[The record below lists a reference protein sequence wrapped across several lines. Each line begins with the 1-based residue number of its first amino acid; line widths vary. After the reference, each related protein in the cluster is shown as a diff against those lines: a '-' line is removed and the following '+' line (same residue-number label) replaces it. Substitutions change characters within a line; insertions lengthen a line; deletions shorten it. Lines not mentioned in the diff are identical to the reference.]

1 MKKSLFLFAVL
12 LGLLPLQ
19 AQIDRSQQP
28 APGPAPEIQLDE
40 PQEFVLKNG
49 LRVLV
54 VENHKLPR
62 ASANLNIDLPP
73 VFEGELA
80 GVNALLS
87 SMLGKGSKAI
97 TKDDFDEEVD
107 YLGARVNIGASSAFA
122 SSLSRSFPRVLELM
136 ADAALNPNFL
146 QEEFDKE
153 KEKLIEG
160 IKSDENSVP
169 AAARRVES
177 LITYGKN
184 HPSGE
189 FIREET
195 VNNVQLED
203 VKRFYT
209 KNFTPQDAY
218 LVIIGDVEFKTVK
231 KQVTKFFKSWKGNAV
246 KGESF
251 PVAQNASSL
260 EINFVDMPNAVQ
272 SEVSV
277 DFTTEIKKT
286 DADYFPVILANNI
299 LGGGG
304 QARLFLNLRE
314 DKGYT
319 YGSYSSI
326 STNKYRRSRMRAF
339 ASVRNAVT
347 DSSVVELVKEI
358 EKIRTIPVSQE
369 ELDQAKAKY
378 VGDFV
383 LALERPSTIAQY
395 ALSILTEG
403 LPSDFYTAYLQKIKA
418 VSVEDIQRVTQ
429 KYFYLNNARIFVTGK
444 GNEVLEN
451 LEKVTPLGKTL
462 PIKFYDKYGVEMD
475 RPNYD
480 SVVPEGV
487 DATSIINAYFDA
499 IGGKDKVEAI
509 QSKKEIASASMQGMT
524 LEIES
529 KKTNAQQSFLT
540 VKMMGNIMQKQVI
553 NKTEGY
559 MEAQGQRMPMDAD
572 ALAKALPDTAV
583 FAELVLDAAQLSLA
597 GIVDVNGTKAYELK
611 VSDSKSYF
619 YSVESGLKIKISE
632 IQEMQGNTITQ
643 ETMIGDYRAVDGI
656 LFPHTVTQSFGPQK
670 IDFITSSI
678 ELNVSFS
685 DKDFQ

>member
-12 LGLLPLQ
+12 LSLLPLQ

-28 APGPAPEIQLDE
+28 EPGPAPKIQLDE

-97 TKDDFDEEVD
+97 AKDDFDEEVD

-122 SSLSRSFPRVLELM
+122 SSLSRYFPRVLELM

-146 QEEFDKE
+146 QEEFEKE

-160 IKSDENSVP
+160 IKSDENSVS

-195 VNNVQLED
+195 VNNVQLSD
-203 VKRFYT
+203 VERFYT
-209 KNFTPQDAY
+209 KNFTPKNAY
-218 LVIIGDVEFKTVK
+218 LIIIGDVDFKTVK
-231 KQVTKFFKSWKGNAV
+231 KQVTGLFKGWKGKAV
-246 KGESF
+246 LGESF
-251 PVAQNASSL
+251 PAAQNASGL
-260 EINFVDMPNAVQ
+260 EINFIDMPNAVQ

-319 YGSYSSI
+319 YGSYSSV
-326 STNKYRRSRMRAF
+326 STNKYRRSRMRAY

-358 EKIRTIPVSQE
+358 EKIRELPVSQE

-378 VGDFV
+378 VGNFV
-383 LALERPSTIAQY
+383 LALEQPSTIAQY

-403 LPSDFYTAYLQKIKA
+403 LPSDFYTTYLQKINA
-418 VSVEDIQRVTQ
+418 VSIEDIQRVTQ
-429 KYFYLNNARIFVTGK
+429 KYFHLNNARIFVTGK
-444 GNEVLEN
+444 GSEVLEN
-451 LEKVTPLGKTL
+451 LEKVAPLGATL
-462 PIKFYDKYGVEMD
+462 PIKFYDKYGEEME
-475 RPNYD
+475 RPDYD
-480 SVVPEGV
+480 SALPEGV
-487 DATSIINAYFDA
+487 NTTSVINAYFDA
-499 IGGKDKVEAI
+499 IGGKDKAEAV

-529 KKTNAQQSFLT
+529 KKTNAQQSFLA
-540 VKMMGNIMQKQVI
+540 VKMMGNVMQKQVV

-559 MEAQGQRMPMDAD
+559 NEAQGQRMPMDAA

-583 FAELVLDAAQLSLA
+583 FTELVLDPTQISLA
-597 GIVDVNGTKAYELK
+597 GIVDINGTKAYELK
-611 VSDSKSYF
+611 VSESKSYF
-619 YSVESGLKIKISE
+619 YSVDSGLKIKISE
-632 IQEMQGNTITQ
+632 TQEMGGNTITQ
-643 ETMIGDYRAVDGI
+643 ETVIGDYKAVDGI

-670 IDFITSSI
+670 IDFVTSTI
-678 ELNVSFS
+678 ELNISFT
-685 DKDFQ
+685 DEDFQ

>member
-28 APGPAPEIQLDE
+28 EPGPAPKIQLDE

-87 SMLGKGSKAI
+87 SMLGKGSKSIA
-97 TKDDFDEEVD
+97 KDDFDEEVD

-122 SSLSRSFPRVLELM
+122 SSLSRYFPRVLELM

-146 QEEFDKE
+146 QEEFEKE

-169 AAARRVES
+169 AAARRVEN

-209 KNFTPQDAY
+209 KNFTPQNAY
-218 LVIIGDVEFKTVK
+218 LVIIGDVDFKTVK
-231 KQVTKFFKSWKGNAV
+231 KQVTKLFKSWKGNLV

-251 PVAQNASSL
+251 PTAKNASSL
-260 EINFVDMPNAVQ
+260 EINFVEMPNAVQ

-319 YGSYSSI
+319 YGAYSSI

-358 EKIRTIPVSQE
+358 EKIRTVPVSQA

-403 LPSDFYTAYLQKIKA
+403 LPSDFYTTYLQKINA
-418 VSVEDIQRVTQ
+418 VSIEDIQRVTQ
-429 KYFYLNNARIFVTGK
+429 KYFHLNNARIFVTGK
-444 GNEVLEN
+444 GSEVLEN
-451 LEKVTPLGKTL
+451 LEKAKPLGTTL
-462 PIKFYDKYGVEMD
+462 PIKFYDKYGEEIE
-475 RPNYD
+475 RPDYD
-480 SVVPEGV
+480 SALPEGV
-487 DATSIINAYFDA
+487 NVTSVINAYFDA
-499 IGGKDKVEAI
+499 IGGKDKAEAI

-529 KKTNAQQSFLT
+529 KKTNTQQSFLA
-540 VKMMGNIMQKQVI
+540 VKMMGNVMQKQVI

-583 FAELVLDAAQLSLA
+583 FAELILDHAQLSLA

-632 IQEMQGNTITQ
+632 TQEMQGNTITQ
-643 ETMIGDYRAVDGI
+643 ETMIGDYKAVDGI

-685 DKDFQ
+685 DEDFQ

>member
-1 MKKSLFLFAVL
+1 MKKALYLVL
-12 LGLLPLQ
+12 LLLVVAPIQ

-28 APGPAPEIQLDE
+28 KPGPAPKIQLDK

-62 ASANLNIDLPP
+62 ASANLNIDVAPI
-73 VFEGELA
+73 FEGELA
-80 GVNALLS
+80 GVNTLLS
-87 SMLGKGSKAI
+87 SMLGKGSQSI
-97 TKDDFDEEVD
+97 EKDGFEEEVD
-107 YLGARVNIGASSAFA
+107 FLGARLSFGSSTAFA
-122 SSLSRSFPRVLELM
+122 SSLSRYFPRVLELM

-153 KEKLIEG
+153 KEKLMEG
-160 IKSDENSVP
+160 IKSNENSVSTV
-169 AAARRVES
+169 ARRVES

-184 HPSGE
+184 HPYGE
-189 FIREET
+189 YISEAS
-195 VNNVQLED
+195 VSNIQLTD
-203 VKRFYT
+203 VKNYYS
-209 KNFTPQDAY
+209 KNFNPENAY
-218 LVIIGDVEFKTVK
+218 LVIIGDVDFATVK
-231 KQVTKFFKSWKGNAV
+231 KQVTKLFKGWKGKAAEAVPFPAAKNAE
-246 KGESF
+246 K
-251 PVAQNASSL
+251 L

-272 SEVSV
+272 SKISV
-277 DFTTEIKKT
+277 DLTTKVKKT
-286 DADYFPVILANNI
+286 DADYFPMLVANRI

-319 YGSYSSI
+319 YGSYSSFR
-326 STNKYRRSRMRAF
+326 TDKYSRSRFRAY

-358 EKIRTIPVSQE
+358 NKIKELPVSQE

-403 LPSDFYTAYLQKIKA
+403 LPNNFYITYLQKINA
-418 VSVEDIQRVTQ
+418 VSIEDIQRVTQ
-429 KYFYLNNARIFVTGK
+429 KYFRLNNARIFVTGK
-444 GNEVLEN
+444 GSEVLEN
-451 LEKVTPLGKTL
+451 LEKVAPLGKAL

-475 RPNYD
+475 RPDYD
-480 SVVPEGV
+480 SVLPDGV
-487 DATSIINAYFDA
+487 EATSIINAYFDA
-499 IGGKDKVEAI
+499 IGGKDKAEAI

-529 KKTNAQQSFLT
+529 KKTNAQQSFLA
-540 VKMMGNIMQKQVI
+540 VKMMGNVMQKQVI

-583 FAELVLDAAQLSLA
+583 FAELILDPSQISIA

-632 IQEMQGNTITQ
+632 TQEMQGNTITQ
-643 ETMIGDYRAVDGI
+643 ETMIGDYKAVDGI

>member
-122 SSLSRSFPRVLELM
+122 SSLSRYFPRVLELM

-209 KNFTPQDAY
+209 KNFTPQNAY
-218 LVIIGDVEFKTVK
+218 LVIIGDVDFKTVK
-231 KQVTKFFKSWKGNAV
+231 KQVTKFFKSWKGKAV

-403 LPSDFYTAYLQKIKA
+403 LPSDFYTAYLQKINA

-444 GNEVLEN
+444 GIEVLEN
-451 LEKVTPLGKTL
+451 LEKITPLGKTL

-632 IQEMQGNTITQ
+632 TQEMQGNTITQ

-685 DKDFQ
+685 DEDFQ

>member
-28 APGPAPEIQLDE
+28 APGPAPKIQLDE

-87 SMLGKGSKAI
+87 SMLGKGSKSIA
-97 TKDDFDEEVD
+97 KDDFDEEVD

-122 SSLSRSFPRVLELM
+122 SSLSRYFPRVLELM

-146 QEEFDKE
+146 QEEFEKE

-169 AAARRVES
+169 AAARRVEN

-209 KNFTPQDAY
+209 KNFTPQNAY
-218 LVIIGDVEFKTVK
+218 LVIIGDVDFKTVK
-231 KQVTKFFKSWKGNAV
+231 KQVTKLFKSWKGNIV

-251 PVAQNASSL
+251 PTAKNASSL
-260 EINFVDMPNAVQ
+260 EINFIEMPNAVQ

-319 YGSYSSI
+319 YGAYSSI

-358 EKIRTIPVSQE
+358 EKIRTVPVSQA

-403 LPSDFYTAYLQKIKA
+403 LPSDFYTTYLQKINA
-418 VSVEDIQRVTQ
+418 VSIEDIQRVTQ
-429 KYFYLNNARIFVTGK
+429 KYFHLNNARIFVTGK
-444 GNEVLEN
+444 GSEVLEN
-451 LEKVTPLGKTL
+451 LEKAAPLGTTL
-462 PIKFYDKYGVEMD
+462 PIKFYDKYGEEIE
-475 RPNYD
+475 RPDYD
-480 SVVPEGV
+480 SELPEGV
-487 DATSIINAYFDA
+487 NVTSVINAYFDA
-499 IGGKDKVEAI
+499 IGGKDKAEAI

-529 KKTNAQQSFLT
+529 KKTNTQQSFLA
-540 VKMMGNIMQKQVI
+540 VKMMGNVMQKQVI

-583 FAELVLDAAQLSLA
+583 FAELIIDPAQLSLA

-632 IQEMQGNTITQ
+632 TQEMQGNTITQ
-643 ETMIGDYRAVDGI
+643 ETMIGDYKAVDGI

-685 DKDFQ
+685 DEDFQ

>member
-28 APGPAPEIQLDE
+28 QPGPAPKIQLDE

-87 SMLGKGSKAI
+87 SMLGKGSKTIA
-97 TKDDFDEEVD
+97 KDDFDEEVD

-122 SSLSRSFPRVLELM
+122 SSLSRYFPRVLELM

-146 QEEFDKE
+146 QEEFEKE
-153 KEKLIEG
+153 KDKLIEG

-203 VKRFYT
+203 VKRFYA
-209 KNFTPQDAY
+209 KNFTPKNAY
-218 LVIIGDVEFKTVK
+218 LVIIGDVDFKTVK
-231 KQVTKFFKSWKGNAV
+231 KQVNRLFKGWKGNLV

-251 PVAQNASSL
+251 PAAQNASSL
-260 EINFVDMPNAVQ
+260 EINFIDMPNAVQ

-286 DADYFPVILANNI
+286 DPDYFPVILANNI

-319 YGSYSSI
+319 YGSYSSV

-358 EKIRTIPVSQE
+358 EKIRDLPVSQE
-369 ELDQAKAKY
+369 ELDHGH
-378 VGDFV
+378 VHG
-383 LALERPSTIAQY
+383 
-395 ALSILTEG
+395 EG
-403 LPSDFYTAYLQKIKA
+403 
-418 VSVEDIQRVTQ
+418 
-429 KYFYLNNARIFVTGK
+429 
-444 GNEVLEN
+444 
-451 LEKVTPLGKTL
+451 
-462 PIKFYDKYGVEMD
+462 GVE
-475 RPNYD
+475 
-480 SVVPEGV
+480 
-487 DATSIINAYFDA
+487 
-499 IGGKDKVEAI
+499 
-509 QSKKEIASASMQGMT
+509 
-524 LEIES
+524 
-529 KKTNAQQSFLT
+529 
-540 VKMMGNIMQKQVI
+540 
-553 NKTEGY
+553 
-559 MEAQGQRMPMDAD
+559 
-572 ALAKALPDTAV
+572 
-583 FAELVLDAAQLSLA
+583 
-597 GIVDVNGTKAYELK
+597 
-611 VSDSKSYF
+611 
-619 YSVESGLKIKISE
+619 
-632 IQEMQGNTITQ
+632 
-643 ETMIGDYRAVDGI
+643 
-656 LFPHTVTQSFGPQK
+656 H
-670 IDFITSSI
+670 
-678 ELNVSFS
+678 
-685 DKDFQ
+685 

>member
-28 APGPAPEIQLDE
+28 APGPAPKIQLDE

-87 SMLGKGSKAI
+87 SMLGKGSKSIA
-97 TKDDFDEEVD
+97 KDDFDEEVD

-122 SSLSRSFPRVLELM
+122 SSLSRYFPRVLELM

-146 QEEFDKE
+146 QEEFEKE

-169 AAARRVES
+169 AAARRVEN

-209 KNFTPQDAY
+209 KNFTPQNAY
-218 LVIIGDVEFKTVK
+218 LVIIGDVDFKTVK
-231 KQVTKFFKSWKGNAV
+231 KQVTKLFKSWKGNLV

-251 PVAQNASSL
+251 PTAKNASSL
-260 EINFVDMPNAVQ
+260 EINFIEMPNAVQ

-286 DADYFPVILANNI
+286 DADYFPLILANNI

-319 YGSYSSI
+319 YGAYSSI

-358 EKIRTIPVSQE
+358 EKIRTVPVSQA

-403 LPSDFYTAYLQKIKA
+403 LPSDFYTTYLQKINA
-418 VSVEDIQRVTQ
+418 VSIEDIQRVTQ
-429 KYFYLNNARIFVTGK
+429 KYFHLNNARIFVTGK
-444 GNEVLEN
+444 GSEVLEN
-451 LEKVTPLGKTL
+451 LEKAAPLGTTL
-462 PIKFYDKYGVEMD
+462 PIKFYDKYGEEIE
-475 RPNYD
+475 RPDYD
-480 SVVPEGV
+480 SALPEGV
-487 DATSIINAYFDA
+487 NVTSVINAYFDA
-499 IGGKDKVEAI
+499 IGGKDKAEAI

-529 KKTNAQQSFLT
+529 KKTNAQQSFLA
-540 VKMMGNIMQKQVI
+540 VKMMGNVMQKQVI

-583 FAELVLDAAQLSLA
+583 FAELILDPAQLSLA

-619 YSVESGLKIKISE
+619 YSVKSGLKIKISE
-632 IQEMQGNTITQ
+632 TQEMQGNTITQ
-643 ETMIGDYRAVDGI
+643 ETMIGDYKAVDGI

-685 DKDFQ
+685 DEDFQ

>member
-12 LGLLPLQ
+12 LGLLSLQ

-28 APGPAPEIQLDE
+28 APGPAPKIQLDE

-49 LRVLV
+49 LHVLV

-97 TKDDFDEEVD
+97 GKDDFDEEVD
-107 YLGARVNIGASSAFA
+107 FLGARINIGASSAFA
-122 SSLSRSFPRVLELM
+122 FSLSRYFPRALELM

-146 QEEFDKE
+146 QDEFEKE

-160 IKSDENSVP
+160 IKSNENSVP
-169 AAARRVES
+169 AAARRVEN

-184 HPSGE
+184 HPYGE
-189 FIREET
+189 FIRKET
-195 VNNVQLED
+195 VINVQLED

-209 KNFTPQDAY
+209 KNFTPQNAY
-218 LVIIGDVEFKTVK
+218 LVIIGDVDFKTVK
-231 KQVTKFFKSWKGNAV
+231 KQVTKLFKSWKGNLV

-251 PVAQNASSL
+251 PTAKNASGL
-260 EINFVDMPNAVQ
+260 EINFIEMPNAVQ

-319 YGSYSSI
+319 YGAYSSI

-347 DSSVVELVKEI
+347 DSTVVELVKEI
-358 EKIRTIPVSQE
+358 EKIRTVPVSQE

-403 LPSDFYTAYLQKIKA
+403 LPSDFYTTYLQKINA
-418 VSVEDIQRVTQ
+418 VSIEDIQRVTQ
-429 KYFYLNNARIFVTGK
+429 KYFHLNNARIFVTGK
-444 GNEVLEN
+444 GSEVLEN
-451 LEKVTPLGKTL
+451 LEKAAPLGTTL
-462 PIKFYDKYGVEMD
+462 PIKFYDKYGEEIK
-475 RPNYD
+475 RPDYD
-480 SVVPEGV
+480 SALPEGV
-487 DATSIINAYFDA
+487 NVTSVINAYFDA
-499 IGGKDKVEAI
+499 IGGKDKAEAI

-529 KKTNAQQSFLT
+529 KKTNAQQSFLA
-540 VKMMGNIMQKQVI
+540 VKMMGNVMQKQVI

-583 FAELVLDAAQLSLA
+583 FAELILDPAQLSLA

-632 IQEMQGNTITQ
+632 TQEMQGNTITQ
-643 ETMIGDYRAVDGI
+643 ETMVGDYKAVDGI

-685 DKDFQ
+685 DEDFQ

>member
-28 APGPAPEIQLDE
+28 APGPAPKIQLDE

-97 TKDDFDEEVD
+97 AKDDFDEEVD

-122 SSLSRSFPRVLELM
+122 SSLSRYFPRVLELM

-146 QEEFDKE
+146 QEEFEKE

-209 KNFTPQDAY
+209 KNFTPQSAY
-218 LVIIGDVEFKTVK
+218 LVIIGDVDFKTVK
-231 KQVTKFFKSWKGNAV
+231 KQVTKLFKSWEGDLV

-260 EINFVDMPNAVQ
+260 EINFVEMPNAVQ

-286 DADYFPVILANNI
+286 DDDYFPVILANNI

-403 LPSDFYTAYLQKIKA
+403 LPSDFYTTYLQKINA
-418 VSVEDIQRVTQ
+418 VSIEDIQRVTQ
-429 KYFYLNNARIFVTGK
+429 KYFHLNNARIFVTGK
-444 GNEVLEN
+444 GSEVLEN
-451 LEKVTPLGKTL
+451 LEKVAPLGATL
-462 PIKFYDKYGVEMD
+462 PIKFYDKYGEEME

-480 SVVPEGV
+480 SALPEGV
-487 DATSIINAYFDA
+487 DVTSVINAYFDA
-499 IGGKDKVEAI
+499 IGGKDKAEAI

-529 KKTNAQQSFLT
+529 KKTNAQQSFLA
-540 VKMMGNIMQKQVI
+540 VKMMGNVMQKQVI

-583 FAELVLDAAQLSLA
+583 FAELILDPTQISLA

-632 IQEMQGNTITQ
+632 TQEMQGNTITQ
-643 ETMIGDYRAVDGI
+643 ETMIGDYKAVDGI
-656 LFPHTVTQSFGPQK
+656 LFPHTITQSFGPQK

-685 DKDFQ
+685 DEDFQ

>member
-1 MKKSLFLFAVL
+1 MKKSLFLFATL
-12 LGLLPLQ
+12 LGLFPLQ

-28 APGPAPEIQLDE
+28 EPGPAPKIQLDE
-40 PQEFVLKNG
+40 PQEFILKNG
-49 LRVLV
+49 LKVLV

-87 SMLGKGSKAI
+87 SMLGKGSKTIA
-97 TKDDFDEEVD
+97 KVDFDEEVD
-107 YLGARVNIGASSAFA
+107 YLGARLNIGASSAFA
-122 SSLSRSFPRVLELM
+122 SSLSRYFPRVLELM
-136 ADAALNPNFL
+136 ADAVLNPNFL

-153 KEKLIEG
+153 KEKLLEG
-160 IKSDENSVP
+160 IKSDENSVS
-169 AAARRVES
+169 AAARRVEN

-189 FIREET
+189 FIREKT
-195 VNNVQLED
+195 VNNVQLAD
-203 VKRFYT
+203 VERFYT
-209 KNFTPQDAY
+209 KNFTPQGAY
-218 LVIIGDVEFKTVK
+218 LIIIGDVDFKTVK
-231 KQVTKFFKSWKGNAV
+231 KQVTQLFKSWEGNQV
-246 KGESF
+246 KGEGF
-251 PVAQNASSL
+251 PSAQNASIL

-286 DADYFPVILANNI
+286 DADYFPIILANNI

-326 STNKYRRSRMRAF
+326 STNKYRRSRMRAY

-358 EKIRTIPVSQE
+358 EKIRTVPVSKE

-403 LPSDFYTAYLQKIKA
+403 LPSDFYTTYLEKINA
-418 VSVEDIQRVTQ
+418 VQIEDIQRVTQ
-429 KYFYLNNARIFVTGK
+429 KYFHLNHARIFVTGK
-444 GNEVLEN
+444 GSEVLEN
-451 LEKVTPLGKTL
+451 LEKVNLLGNTL
-462 PIKFYDKYGVEMD
+462 PIKFYDKYGQEGE

-480 SVVPEGV
+480 SVLPEGV
-487 DATSIINAYFDA
+487 NASSVINAYFEA
-499 IGGKDKVEAI
+499 IGGKDKVI
-509 QSKKEIASASMQGMT
+509 SVKSKKEIATASMQGMT

-529 KKTNAQQSFLT
+529 KKTNTQQSFLA
-540 VKMMGNIMQKQVI
+540 VKMMGNVMQKQVV

-559 MEAQGQRMPMDAD
+559 NEAQGQRMPMDAT

-583 FAELVLDAAQLSLA
+583 FAELVLDPAQVSLA
-597 GIVDVNGTKAYELK
+597 GIVDVDGTKAYEIK
-611 VSDSKSYF
+611 VNDSKSFF
-619 YSVESGLKIKISE
+619 YSVESGLKIKVSE
-632 IQEMQGNTITQ
+632 TQEMQGNTITQ
-643 ETMIGDYRAVDGI
+643 ETMIGNYKTVDGI

-670 IDFITSSI
+670 IDFNTSSI
-678 ELNVSFS
+678 ELNISFT
-685 DKDFQ
+685 DEDFQ

>member
-28 APGPAPEIQLDE
+28 QPGPAPKIQLDE

-87 SMLGKGSKAI
+87 SMLGKGSKTIA
-97 TKDDFDEEVD
+97 KDDFDEEVD

-122 SSLSRSFPRVLELM
+122 SSLSRYFPRVLELM

-146 QEEFDKE
+146 QEEFEKE
-153 KEKLIEG
+153 KDKLIEG

-203 VKRFYT
+203 VKRFYA
-209 KNFTPQDAY
+209 KNFTPKNAY
-218 LVIIGDVEFKTVK
+218 LVIIGDVDFKTVK
-231 KQVTKFFKSWKGNAV
+231 KQVNRLFKGWKGNLV

-251 PVAQNASSL
+251 PAAQNASSL
-260 EINFVDMPNAVQ
+260 EINFIDMPNAVQ

-286 DADYFPVILANNI
+286 DPDYFPVILANNI

-319 YGSYSSI
+319 YGSYSSV

-358 EKIRTIPVSQE
+358 EKIRDLPVSQE

-403 LPSDFYTAYLQKIKA
+403 LPSDFYTTYLEKINA

-429 KYFYLNNARIFVTGK
+429 KYFHLNNARIFVTGK
-444 GNEVLEN
+444 GSEVLEN
-451 LEKVTPLGKTL
+451 LEKAAPLGTTL
-462 PIKFYDKYGVEMD
+462 PIKFYDKYGEDMD
-475 RPNYD
+475 RPDYD
-480 SVVPEGV
+480 SELPEGV
-487 DATSIINAYFDA
+487 NVTSVINAYFDA
-499 IGGKDKVEAI
+499 IGGKDKAEAV
-509 QSKKEIASASMQGMT
+509 QSKKEIATASMQGMT

-529 KKTNAQQSFLT
+529 KRTNSQQSFLA
-540 VKMMGNIMQKQVI
+540 VKMMGNVMQKQVI

-559 MEAQGQRMPMDAD
+559 NEAQGQRMPMDAD
-572 ALAKALPDTAV
+572 ALVKALPDTAV
-583 FAELVLDAAQLSLA
+583 FVELALDPDQISLA
-597 GIVDVNGTKAYELK
+597 GIVDVNGTKAYEVN
-611 VSDSKSYF
+611 VSENKSYF
-619 YSVESGLKIKISE
+619 YSIESGLKIKVSE
-632 IQEMQGNTITQ
+632 TQEMQGNTITQ
-643 ETMIGDYRAVDGI
+643 ETMISDYKAIDGI
-656 LFPHTVTQSFGPQK
+656 LFPHTITQSFGPQK

-685 DKDFQ
+685 DEDFK

>member
-28 APGPAPEIQLDE
+28 APGPAPKIQLDE

-97 TKDDFDEEVD
+97 AKDDFDEEVD

-122 SSLSRSFPRVLELM
+122 SSLSRYFPRVLELM

-146 QEEFDKE
+146 QEEFEKE

-209 KNFTPQDAY
+209 KNFTPQSAY
-218 LVIIGDVEFKTVK
+218 LVIIGDVDFKTVK
-231 KQVTKFFKSWKGNAV
+231 KQVTKLFKSWEGDLV

-260 EINFVDMPNAVQ
+260 EINFVEMPNAVQ

-286 DADYFPVILANNI
+286 DDDYFPVILANNI

-403 LPSDFYTAYLQKIKA
+403 LPSDFYTTYLQKINA
-418 VSVEDIQRVTQ
+418 VSIEDIQRVTQ
-429 KYFYLNNARIFVTGK
+429 KYFHLNNARIFVTGK
-444 GNEVLEN
+444 GSEVLEN
-451 LEKVTPLGKTL
+451 LEKVAPLGATL
-462 PIKFYDKYGVEMD
+462 PIKFYDKYGEEME

-480 SVVPEGV
+480 SALPEGV
-487 DATSIINAYFDA
+487 DVTSVINAYFDA
-499 IGGKDKVEAI
+499 IGGKDKAEAI

-529 KKTNAQQSFLT
+529 KKTNAQQSFLA
-540 VKMMGNIMQKQVI
+540 VKMMGNVMQKQVI

-583 FAELVLDAAQLSLA
+583 FAELILDPTQISLA
-597 GIVDVNGTKAYELK
+597 GIVDVNGIKAYELK

-632 IQEMQGNTITQ
+632 TQEMQGNTITQ
-643 ETMIGDYRAVDGI
+643 ETMIGDYKAVDGI
-656 LFPHTVTQSFGPQK
+656 LFPHTITQSFGPQK

-685 DKDFQ
+685 DEDFQ

>member
-28 APGPAPEIQLDE
+28 APGPAPKIQLDE

-87 SMLGKGSKAI
+87 SMLGKGSKSIA
-97 TKDDFDEEVD
+97 KDDFDEEVD

-122 SSLSRSFPRVLELM
+122 SSLSRYFPRVLELM

-146 QEEFDKE
+146 QEEFEKE

-169 AAARRVES
+169 AAARRVEN

-195 VNNVQLED
+195 VKNVQLED

-209 KNFTPQDAY
+209 KNFTPQNAY
-218 LVIIGDVEFKTVK
+218 LVIIGDVDFKTVK
-231 KQVTKFFKSWKGNAV
+231 KQVTKLFKSWKGNLV

-251 PVAQNASSL
+251 PTAKNASSL
-260 EINFVDMPNAVQ
+260 EINFIEMPNAVQ

-319 YGSYSSI
+319 YGAYSSI

-358 EKIRTIPVSQE
+358 EKIRTVPVSQA

-403 LPSDFYTAYLQKIKA
+403 LPSDFYTTYLQKINA
-418 VSVEDIQRVTQ
+418 VSIEDIQRVTQ
-429 KYFYLNNARIFVTGK
+429 KYFHLNNARIFVTGK
-444 GNEVLEN
+444 GSEVLEN
-451 LEKVTPLGKTL
+451 LEKAAPLGTTL
-462 PIKFYDKYGVEMD
+462 PIKFYDKYGEEIE
-475 RPNYD
+475 RPDYD
-480 SVVPEGV
+480 SALPEGV
-487 DATSIINAYFDA
+487 NVTSVINAYFDA
-499 IGGKDKVEAI
+499 IGGKDKAEAI

-529 KKTNAQQSFLT
+529 KKTNAQQSFLA
-540 VKMMGNIMQKQVI
+540 VKMMGNVMQKQVI

-583 FAELVLDAAQLSLA
+583 FAELILDPAQLSLA

-632 IQEMQGNTITQ
+632 TQEMQGNTVTQ
-643 ETMIGDYRAVDGI
+643 ETMIGDYKAVDGI

-685 DKDFQ
+685 DEDFQ

>member
-1 MKKSLFLFAVL
+1 MKKSLFLFATL
-12 LGLLPLQ
+12 LGLFPLQ

-28 APGPAPEIQLDE
+28 EPGPAPKIQLDE
-40 PQEFVLKNG
+40 PQEFILKNG
-49 LRVLV
+49 LKVLV

-87 SMLGKGSKAI
+87 SMLGKGSKTIA
-97 TKDDFDEEVD
+97 KVDFDEEVD
-107 YLGARVNIGASSAFA
+107 YLGARLNIGASSAFA
-122 SSLSRSFPRVLELM
+122 SSLSRYFPRVLELM
-136 ADAALNPNFL
+136 ADAVLNPNFL

-153 KEKLIEG
+153 KEKLLEG
-160 IKSDENSVP
+160 IKSDENSVS
-169 AAARRVES
+169 AAARRVEN

-189 FIREET
+189 FIREKT
-195 VNNVQLED
+195 VNNVQLAD
-203 VKRFYT
+203 VERFYT
-209 KNFTPQDAY
+209 KNFTPQGAY
-218 LVIIGDVEFKTVK
+218 LIIIGDVDFKTVK
-231 KQVTKFFKSWKGNAV
+231 KQVTQLFKSWEGNQV
-246 KGESF
+246 KGEGF
-251 PVAQNASSL
+251 PSAQNASIL

-286 DADYFPVILANNI
+286 DADYFPIILANNI

-326 STNKYRRSRMRAF
+326 STNKYRRSRMRAY

-358 EKIRTIPVSQE
+358 EKIRTVPVSKE

-403 LPSDFYTAYLQKIKA
+403 LPSDFYTTYLEKINA
-418 VSVEDIQRVTQ
+418 VQIEDIQRVTQ
-429 KYFYLNNARIFVTGK
+429 KYFHLNHARIFVTGK
-444 GNEVLEN
+444 GSEVLEN
-451 LEKVTPLGKTL
+451 LEKVNLLGNTL
-462 PIKFYDKYGVEMD
+462 PIKFYDKYGQEGE

-480 SVVPEGV
+480 SVLPEGV
-487 DATSIINAYFDA
+487 NASSVINAYFEA
-499 IGGKDKVEAI
+499 IGGKDKVI
-509 QSKKEIASASMQGMT
+509 SVKSKKEIATASMQGMT

-529 KKTNAQQSFLT
+529 KKTNTQQSFLA
-540 VKMMGNIMQKQVI
+540 VKMMGNVMQKQVV

-559 MEAQGQRMPMDAD
+559 NEAQGQRMPMDAT

-583 FAELVLDAAQLSLA
+583 FAELVLDPAQVSLT
-597 GIVDVNGTKAYELK
+597 GIVDVDGTKAYEIK
-611 VSDSKSYF
+611 INDSKSFF
-619 YSVESGLKIKISE
+619 YSVESGLKIKVSE
-632 IQEMQGNTITQ
+632 TQEMQGNTITQ
-643 ETMIGDYRAVDGI
+643 ETMIGNYKTVDGI

-670 IDFITSSI
+670 IDFNTSSI
-678 ELNVSFS
+678 ELNISFT
-685 DKDFQ
+685 DEDFQ

>member
-122 SSLSRSFPRVLELM
+122 SSLSRYFPRVLELM

-209 KNFTPQDAY
+209 KNFTPQNAY
-218 LVIIGDVEFKTVK
+218 LVIIGDVDFKTVK
-231 KQVTKFFKSWKGNAV
+231 KQVTKFFKSWKGKAV

-403 LPSDFYTAYLQKIKA
+403 LPSDFYTAYLQKINA
-418 VSVEDIQRVTQ
+418 VSVDDIQRVTQ

-444 GNEVLEN
+444 GIEVLEN
-451 LEKVTPLGKTL
+451 LEKITPLGKTL

-632 IQEMQGNTITQ
+632 TQEMQGNTITQ

-678 ELNVSFS
+678 ELNVTFS
-685 DKDFQ
+685 DEDFQ

>member
-122 SSLSRSFPRVLELM
+122 SSLSRYFPRVLELM

-203 VKRFYT
+203 VKLFYT
-209 KNFTPQDAY
+209 KNFTPQNAY
-218 LVIIGDVEFKTVK
+218 LVIIGDVDFKTVK
-231 KQVTKFFKSWKGNAV
+231 KQVTKFFKSWKGKAV

-403 LPSDFYTAYLQKIKA
+403 LPSDFYTAYLQKINA
-418 VSVEDIQRVTQ
+418 VSVDDIQRVTQ

-444 GNEVLEN
+444 GIEVLEN
-451 LEKVTPLGKTL
+451 LEKITPLGKTL
-462 PIKFYDKYGVEMD
+462 PVKFYDKYGVEMD

-632 IQEMQGNTITQ
+632 TQEMQGNTITQ

-685 DKDFQ
+685 DEDFQ

>member
-1 MKKSLFLFAVL
+1 
-12 LGLLPLQ
+12 
-19 AQIDRSQQP
+19 
-28 APGPAPEIQLDE
+28 
-40 PQEFVLKNG
+40 
-49 LRVLV
+49 
-54 VENHKLPR
+54 
-62 ASANLNIDLPP
+62 
-73 VFEGELA
+73 
-80 GVNALLS
+80 
-87 SMLGKGSKAI
+87 
-97 TKDDFDEEVD
+97 
-107 YLGARVNIGASSAFA
+107 
-122 SSLSRSFPRVLELM
+122 
-136 ADAALNPNFL
+136 
-146 QEEFDKE
+146 
-153 KEKLIEG
+153 
-160 IKSDENSVP
+160 
-169 AAARRVES
+169 
-177 LITYGKN
+177 
-184 HPSGE
+184 
-189 FIREET
+189 
-195 VNNVQLED
+195 
-203 VKRFYT
+203 
-209 KNFTPQDAY
+209 
-218 LVIIGDVEFKTVK
+218 
-231 KQVTKFFKSWKGNAV
+231 
-246 KGESF
+246 
-251 PVAQNASSL
+251 
-260 EINFVDMPNAVQ
+260 
-272 SEVSV
+272 
-277 DFTTEIKKT
+277 
-286 DADYFPVILANNI
+286 
-299 LGGGG
+299 
-304 QARLFLNLRE
+304 
-314 DKGYT
+314 
-319 YGSYSSI
+319 
-326 STNKYRRSRMRAF
+326 MRAF

>member
-1 MKKSLFLFAVL
+1 MKKALYLVL
-12 LGLLPLQ
+12 LLLVVAPIQ

-28 APGPAPEIQLDE
+28 KPGPAPKIQLDK

-62 ASANLNIDLPP
+62 ASANLNIDVAPI
-73 VFEGELA
+73 FEGELA
-80 GVNALLS
+80 GVNTLLS
-87 SMLGKGSKAI
+87 SMLGKGSQSI
-97 TKDDFDEEVD
+97 EKDGFEEEVD
-107 YLGARVNIGASSAFA
+107 FLGARLSFGSSTAFA
-122 SSLSRSFPRVLELM
+122 SSLSRYFPRVLELM

-153 KEKLIEG
+153 KEKLMEG
-160 IKSDENSVP
+160 IKSNENSVSTV
-169 AAARRVES
+169 ARRVES

-184 HPSGE
+184 HPYGE
-189 FIREET
+189 YISEAS
-195 VNNVQLED
+195 VSNIQLTD
-203 VKRFYT
+203 VKNYYS
-209 KNFTPQDAY
+209 KNFNPENAY
-218 LVIIGDVEFKTVK
+218 LVIIGDVDFATVK
-231 KQVTKFFKSWKGNAV
+231 KQVTKLFKGWKGKAAEAVPFPAAKNAE
-246 KGESF
+246 K
-251 PVAQNASSL
+251 L

-272 SEVSV
+272 SKISV
-277 DFTTEIKKT
+277 DLTTKVKKT
-286 DADYFPVILANNI
+286 DADYFPMLVANRI

-319 YGSYSSI
+319 YGSYSSFR
-326 STNKYRRSRMRAF
+326 TDKYSRSRFRAY

-358 EKIRTIPVSQE
+358 NKIKELPVSQE

-403 LPSDFYTAYLQKIKA
+403 LPNNFYITYLQKINA
-418 VSVEDIQRVTQ
+418 VSIEDIQRVTQ
-429 KYFYLNNARIFVTGK
+429 KYFRLNNARIFVTGK
-444 GNEVLEN
+444 GSEVLEN
-451 LEKVTPLGKTL
+451 LEKVAPLGKAL

-475 RPNYD
+475 RPDYD
-480 SVVPEGV
+480 SVLPDGV
-487 DATSIINAYFDA
+487 EATSIINAYFDA
-499 IGGKDKVEAI
+499 IGGKDKAEAI

-529 KKTNAQQSFLT
+529 KKTNAQQSFLA
-540 VKMMGNIMQKQVI
+540 VKMMGNVMQKQVI

-572 ALAKALPDTAV
+572 ALAKALPDSAI
-583 FAELVLDAAQLSLA
+583 FAELILDPSQISLA

-619 YSVESGLKIKISE
+619 YSVESSLKIKISE
-632 IQEMQGNTITQ
+632 TQEMQGNTITQ
-643 ETMIGDYRAVDGI
+643 ETMIGDYKAVDGI

>member
-28 APGPAPEIQLDE
+28 APGPAPKIQLDE
-40 PQEFVLKNG
+40 PQEFILKNG

-62 ASANLNIDLPP
+62 ASAILNIDLPP

-97 TKDDFDEEVD
+97 AKDDFDEEVD
-107 YLGARVNIGASSAFA
+107 YLGARINIGASSAFA
-122 SSLSRSFPRVLELM
+122 SSLSRYFPRVLELM

-146 QEEFDKE
+146 KEEFEKE

-169 AAARRVES
+169 AAARRVEN

-195 VNNVQLED
+195 VNNVQIED
-203 VKRFYT
+203 VKRFYI
-209 KNFTPQDAY
+209 KNFTPQNAY
-218 LVIIGDVEFKTVK
+218 LVIIGDIDFKTVK
-231 KQVTKFFKSWKGNAV
+231 KQVKKLFISWKGDV
-246 KGESF
+246 VEGERF
-251 PVAQNASSL
+251 PAAKNASSL
-260 EINFVDMPNAVQ
+260 EINFVEMPNAVQ

-286 DADYFPVILANNI
+286 DNDYFPVILANNI

-319 YGSYSSI
+319 YGAYSSI

-339 ASVRNAVT
+339 ASVRNAVI

-358 EKIRTIPVSQE
+358 EKIRTVLVSQE

-403 LPSDFYTAYLQKIKA
+403 LPSDFYTTYLQKINA
-418 VSVEDIQRVTQ
+418 VSIEDIQRVTQ
-429 KYFYLNNARIFVTGK
+429 KYFHLNNARIFVTGK
-444 GNEVLEN
+444 GSEVLEN
-451 LEKVTPLGKTL
+451 LEKAAPLGTIL
-462 PIKFYDKYGVEMD
+462 PIKFYDKYGEEIE
-475 RPNYD
+475 RPEYN
-480 SVVPEGV
+480 SALPEGINV
-487 DATSIINAYFDA
+487 VSVINAYFDA
-499 IGGKDKVEAI
+499 IGGKDKAKAI

-524 LEIES
+524 LETES
-529 KKTNAQQSFLT
+529 KKTNTQQSLLA
-540 VKMMGNIMQKQVI
+540 VKMMGNLMQKQVI

-559 MEAQGQRMPMDAD
+559 VEAQGQRMPMDAD

-583 FAELVLDAAQLSLA
+583 FAELILDPTQLSLA

-632 IQEMQGNTITQ
+632 TQEMQGNTITK
-643 ETMIGDYRAVDGI
+643 ETMIGDYKAVDGI

-685 DKDFQ
+685 DEDFQ

>member
-28 APGPAPEIQLDE
+28 APGPAPKIQLDE

-87 SMLGKGSKAI
+87 SMLGKGSKSIA
-97 TKDDFDEEVD
+97 KDDFDEEVD

-122 SSLSRSFPRVLELM
+122 SSLSRYFPRVLELM

-146 QEEFDKE
+146 QEEFEKE

-169 AAARRVES
+169 AAARRVEN

-209 KNFTPQDAY
+209 KNFTPQNAY
-218 LVIIGDVEFKTVK
+218 LVIIGDVDFKTVK
-231 KQVTKFFKSWKGNAV
+231 KQVTKLFKSWKGNIV

-251 PVAQNASSL
+251 PTAKNASSL
-260 EINFVDMPNAVQ
+260 EINFIEMPNAVQ

-319 YGSYSSI
+319 YGAYSSI

-358 EKIRTIPVSQE
+358 EKIRTVPVSQA

-403 LPSDFYTAYLQKIKA
+403 LPSDFYTTYLQKINA
-418 VSVEDIQRVTQ
+418 VSIEDIQRVTQ
-429 KYFYLNNARIFVTGK
+429 KYFHLNNARIFVTGK
-444 GNEVLEN
+444 GSEVLEN
-451 LEKVTPLGKTL
+451 LEKAAPLGTTL
-462 PIKFYDKYGVEMD
+462 PIKFYDKYGEEIE
-475 RPNYD
+475 RPDYD
-480 SVVPEGV
+480 SELPEGV
-487 DATSIINAYFDA
+487 NVTSVINAYFDA
-499 IGGKDKVEAI
+499 IGGKDKAEAI

-529 KKTNAQQSFLT
+529 KKTNTQQSFLA
-540 VKMMGNIMQKQVI
+540 VKMMGNVMQKQVI

-583 FAELVLDAAQLSLA
+583 FAELILDPAQLSLA

-632 IQEMQGNTITQ
+632 TQEMQGNTITQ
-643 ETMIGDYRAVDGI
+643 ETMIGDYKAVDEI

-685 DKDFQ
+685 DEDFQ

>member
-28 APGPAPEIQLDE
+28 QPGPAPKIQLDE

-87 SMLGKGSKAI
+87 SMLGKGSKTIA
-97 TKDDFDEEVD
+97 KDDFDEEVD

-122 SSLSRSFPRVLELM
+122 SSLSRYFPRVLELM

-146 QEEFDKE
+146 QEEFEKE
-153 KEKLIEG
+153 KDKLIEG

-203 VKRFYT
+203 VKRFYA
-209 KNFTPQDAY
+209 KNFTPKNAY
-218 LVIIGDVEFKTVK
+218 LVIIGDVDFKTVK
-231 KQVTKFFKSWKGNAV
+231 KQVNRLFKGWKGNLV

-251 PVAQNASSL
+251 PAAQNASSL
-260 EINFVDMPNAVQ
+260 EINFIDMPNAVQ

-286 DADYFPVILANNI
+286 DPDYFPVILANNI

-319 YGSYSSI
+319 YGSYSSV

-358 EKIRTIPVSQE
+358 EKIRDLPVSQE
-369 ELDQAKAKY
+369 ELDQAKATY

-383 LALERPSTIAQY
+383 PALERPSTIAQY

-403 LPSDFYTAYLQKIKA
+403 LPSDFYTTYLEKINA

-429 KYFYLNNARIFVTGK
+429 KYFHLNNARIFVTGK
-444 GNEVLEN
+444 GSEVLEN
-451 LEKVTPLGKTL
+451 LEKAAPLGTTL
-462 PIKFYDKYGVEMD
+462 PIKFYDKYGEDMD
-475 RPNYD
+475 RPDYD
-480 SVVPEGV
+480 SELPEGV
-487 DATSIINAYFDA
+487 NVTSVINAYFDA
-499 IGGKDKVEAI
+499 IGGKDKAEAV
-509 QSKKEIASASMQGMT
+509 QSKKEIATASMQGMT

-529 KKTNAQQSFLT
+529 KRTNSQQSFLA
-540 VKMMGNIMQKQVI
+540 VKMMGNVMQKQVI

-559 MEAQGQRMPMDAD
+559 NEAQGQRMPMDAD
-572 ALAKALPDTAV
+572 ALVKALPDTAV
-583 FAELVLDAAQLSLA
+583 FVELALDPDQISLA
-597 GIVDVNGTKAYELK
+597 GIVDVNGTKAYEVN
-611 VSDSKSYF
+611 VSENKSYF
-619 YSVESGLKIKISE
+619 YSIESGLKIKVSE
-632 IQEMQGNTITQ
+632 TQEMQGNTITQ
-643 ETMIGDYRAVDGI
+643 ETMISDYKAIDGI
-656 LFPHTVTQSFGPQK
+656 LFPHTITQSFGPQK

-685 DKDFQ
+685 DEDFK

>member
-97 TKDDFDEEVD
+97 AKDDFDEEVD

-122 SSLSRSFPRVLELM
+122 SSLSRYFPRVLELM

-146 QEEFDKE
+146 QEEFEKE

-209 KNFTPQDAY
+209 KNFTPQNAY
-218 LVIIGDVEFKTVK
+218 LVIIGDVDFKTVK
-231 KQVTKFFKSWKGNAV
+231 KQVTKLFKSWKGNAV

-260 EINFVDMPNAVQ
+260 EINFVEMPNAVQ

-403 LPSDFYTAYLQKIKA
+403 LPSDFYTTYLQKINA
-418 VSVEDIQRVTQ
+418 VSIEDIQRVTQ
-429 KYFYLNNARIFVTGK
+429 KYFHLNNARIYVTGK
-444 GNEVLEN
+444 GIEVIEN

-475 RPNYD
+475 RPDYD

-487 DATSIINAYFDA
+487 DVTSIINAYFDS

-509 QSKKEIASASMQGMT
+509 QSKKEIASASMQGMK

-529 KKTNAQQSFLT
+529 KKTNSQQFFYA

-559 MEAQGQRMPMDAD
+559 IEAQGQRMPMDAD

-632 IQEMQGNTITQ
+632 TQEMQGNTITQ
-643 ETMIGDYRAVDGI
+643 ETMIGDYKAVDGI

-685 DKDFQ
+685 DEDFQ

>member
-1 MKKSLFLFAVL
+1 MKKALYLVL
-12 LGLLPLQ
+12 LLLVVAPIQ

-28 APGPAPEIQLDE
+28 KPGPAPKIQLDK

-62 ASANLNIDLPP
+62 ASANLNIDVAPI
-73 VFEGELA
+73 FEGELA
-80 GVNALLS
+80 GVNTLLS
-87 SMLGKGSKAI
+87 SMLGKGSQSI
-97 TKDDFDEEVD
+97 EKDGFEEEVD
-107 YLGARVNIGASSAFA
+107 FLGARLSFGSSTAFA
-122 SSLSRSFPRVLELM
+122 SSLSRYFPRVLELM

-153 KEKLIEG
+153 KEKLMEG
-160 IKSDENSVP
+160 IKSNENSVSTV
-169 AAARRVES
+169 ARRVES

-184 HPSGE
+184 HPYGE
-189 FIREET
+189 YISEAS
-195 VNNVQLED
+195 VSNIQLTD
-203 VKRFYT
+203 VKNYYS
-209 KNFTPQDAY
+209 KNFNPENAY
-218 LVIIGDVEFKTVK
+218 LVIIGDVDFATVK
-231 KQVTKFFKSWKGNAV
+231 KQVTKLFKGWKGKAAEAVPFPAAKNAE
-246 KGESF
+246 K
-251 PVAQNASSL
+251 L

-272 SEVSV
+272 SKISV
-277 DFTTEIKKT
+277 DLTTKVKKT
-286 DADYFPVILANNI
+286 DADYFPMLIANRI

-319 YGSYSSI
+319 YGSYSSFR
-326 STNKYRRSRMRAF
+326 TDKYSRSRFRAY

-358 EKIRTIPVSQE
+358 NKIKELPVSQE

-403 LPSDFYTAYLQKIKA
+403 LPNNFYITYLQKINA
-418 VSVEDIQRVTQ
+418 VSIEDIQRVTQ
-429 KYFYLNNARIFVTGK
+429 KYFRLNNARIFVTGK
-444 GNEVLEN
+444 GSEVLEN
-451 LEKVTPLGKTL
+451 LEKVAPLGKAL

-475 RPNYD
+475 RPDYD
-480 SVVPEGV
+480 SVLPDGV

-499 IGGKDKVEAI
+499 IGGKDKAEAI

-529 KKTNAQQSFLT
+529 KKTNAQQSFLA
-540 VKMMGNIMQKQVI
+540 VKMMGNVMQKQVI

-572 ALAKALPDTAV
+572 ALAKALPDSAV
-583 FAELVLDAAQLSLA
+583 FAELILDPSQISLA

-619 YSVESGLKIKISE
+619 YSVESSLKIKISE
-632 IQEMQGNTITQ
+632 TQEMQGNTITQ
-643 ETMIGDYRAVDGI
+643 ETMIGDYKAVDGI

>member
-28 APGPAPEIQLDE
+28 APGPAPKIQLDE

-87 SMLGKGSKAI
+87 SMLGKGSKSIA
-97 TKDDFDEEVD
+97 KDDFDEEVD

-122 SSLSRSFPRVLELM
+122 SSLSRYFPRVLELM

-146 QEEFDKE
+146 QEEFEKE

-169 AAARRVES
+169 AAARRVEN

-209 KNFTPQDAY
+209 KNFTPQNAY
-218 LVIIGDVEFKTVK
+218 LVIIGDVDFKTVK
-231 KQVTKFFKSWKGNAV
+231 KQVTKLFKSWKGNLV

-251 PVAQNASSL
+251 PTAKNASSL
-260 EINFVDMPNAVQ
+260 EINFVEMPNAVQ

-286 DADYFPVILANNI
+286 DDDYFPVILANNI

-319 YGSYSSI
+319 YGAYSSI
-326 STNKYRRSRMRAF
+326 ITNKYRRSRMRAF

-358 EKIRTIPVSQE
+358 EKIRTVPVSQA

-403 LPSDFYTAYLQKIKA
+403 LPSDFYTTYLQKINA
-418 VSVEDIQRVTQ
+418 VSIEDIQRVTQ
-429 KYFYLNNARIFVTGK
+429 KYFHLNNARIFVTGK
-444 GNEVLEN
+444 GSEVLEN
-451 LEKVTPLGKTL
+451 LEKAAPLGTTL
-462 PIKFYDKYGVEMD
+462 PIKFYDKYGEEIE
-475 RPNYD
+475 RPDYD
-480 SVVPEGV
+480 SELPEGV
-487 DATSIINAYFDA
+487 NVTSVINAYFDA
-499 IGGKDKVEAI
+499 IGGKDKAEAI

-529 KKTNAQQSFLT
+529 KKTNTQQSFLA
-540 VKMMGNIMQKQVI
+540 VKMMGNVMQKQVI

-583 FAELVLDAAQLSLA
+583 FAELILDPAQLSLA
-597 GIVDVNGTKAYELK
+597 GIVDVNGTKSYELK

-632 IQEMQGNTITQ
+632 TQEMQGNTITQ
-643 ETMIGDYRAVDGI
+643 ETMIGDYKAVDGI

-685 DKDFQ
+685 DEDFQ

>member
-1 MKKSLFLFAVL
+1 M
-12 LGLLPLQ
+12 LPLQ

-28 APGPAPEIQLDE
+28 APGPAPKIQLDE

-87 SMLGKGSKAI
+87 SMLGKGSKSIA
-97 TKDDFDEEVD
+97 KDDFDEEVD

-122 SSLSRSFPRVLELM
+122 SSLSRYFPRVLELM

-146 QEEFDKE
+146 QEEFEKE

-169 AAARRVES
+169 AAARRVEN

-209 KNFTPQDAY
+209 KNFTPQNAY
-218 LVIIGDVEFKTVK
+218 LVIIGDVDFKTVK
-231 KQVTKFFKSWKGNAV
+231 KQVTKLFKSWKGNIV

-251 PVAQNASSL
+251 PTAKNASSL
-260 EINFVDMPNAVQ
+260 EINFIEMPNAVQ

-319 YGSYSSI
+319 YGAYSSI

-358 EKIRTIPVSQE
+358 EKIRTVPVSQA

-403 LPSDFYTAYLQKIKA
+403 LPSDFYTTYLQKINA
-418 VSVEDIQRVTQ
+418 VSIEDIQRVTQ
-429 KYFYLNNARIFVTGK
+429 KYFHLNNARIFVTGK
-444 GNEVLEN
+444 GSEVLEN
-451 LEKVTPLGKTL
+451 LEKAAPLGTTL
-462 PIKFYDKYGVEMD
+462 PIKFYDKYGEEIE
-475 RPNYD
+475 RPDYD
-480 SVVPEGV
+480 SGLPEGV
-487 DATSIINAYFDA
+487 NVTSVINAYFDA
-499 IGGKDKVEAI
+499 IGGKDKAEAI

-529 KKTNAQQSFLT
+529 KKTNTQQSFLA
-540 VKMMGNIMQKQVI
+540 VKMMGNVMQKQVI

-583 FAELVLDAAQLSLA
+583 FAELIIDPAQLSLA

-632 IQEMQGNTITQ
+632 TQEMQGNTITQ
-643 ETMIGDYRAVDGI
+643 ETMIGDYKAVDGI
-656 LFPHTVTQSFGPQK
+656 LFPHTVTQSFGPQNRLHHL
-670 IDFITSSI
+670 I
-678 ELNVSFS
+678 N
-685 DKDFQ
+685 

>member
-1 MKKSLFLFAVL
+1 MKKSFFLFAVL

-28 APGPAPEIQLDE
+28 APGPAPKIQLDE
-40 PQEFVLKNG
+40 PQEFILKNG

-97 TKDDFDEEVD
+97 AKDDFDEEVD

-122 SSLSRSFPRVLELM
+122 SSLSRYFPRVLELM

-146 QEEFDKE
+146 QEEFEKE

-169 AAARRVES
+169 AAARRVEN

-209 KNFTPQDAY
+209 KNFTPQNAY
-218 LVIIGDVEFKTVK
+218 LVIIGDVDFKTVK
-231 KQVTKFFKSWKGNAV
+231 KQVTKLFKSWEGDIV

-260 EINFVDMPNAVQ
+260 EINFVEMPNAVQ

-286 DADYFPVILANNI
+286 DKDYFPVILANNI

-403 LPSDFYTAYLQKIKA
+403 LPSDFYTTYLQKINA
-418 VSVEDIQRVTQ
+418 VSIEDIQRVTQ
-429 KYFYLNNARIFVTGK
+429 KYFHLNNARIFVTGK
-444 GNEVLEN
+444 GSEVLEN
-451 LEKVTPLGKTL
+451 LEKVAPLGATL
-462 PIKFYDKYGVEMD
+462 PIKFYDKYGEEME

-480 SVVPEGV
+480 SALPEGV
-487 DATSIINAYFDA
+487 DVTSVINAYFDA
-499 IGGKDKVEAI
+499 IGGKDKAEAI

-529 KKTNAQQSFLT
+529 KRTNKQQSFLA
-540 VKMMGNIMQKQVI
+540 VKMMGNVMQKQVI

-583 FAELVLDAAQLSLA
+583 FAELILDPAQISLA

-632 IQEMQGNTITQ
+632 TQEMQGNTITQ
-643 ETMIGDYRAVDGI
+643 ETMIGDYKAVDGI
-656 LFPHTVTQSFGPQK
+656 LFPHTITQSFGPQK

-685 DKDFQ
+685 DEDFQ

>member
-1 MKKSLFLFAVL
+1 MKKSLFLFALL

-122 SSLSRSFPRVLELM
+122 SSLSRYFPRVLELM

-209 KNFTPQDAY
+209 KNFTPQNAY
-218 LVIIGDVEFKTVK
+218 LVIIGDVDFKTVK
-231 KQVTKFFKSWKGNAV
+231 KQVTKFFKSWKGKAV

-403 LPSDFYTAYLQKIKA
+403 LPSDFYTAYLQKINA
-418 VSVEDIQRVTQ
+418 VSIEDIQRVTQ

-444 GNEVLEN
+444 GIEVLEN
-451 LEKVTPLGKTL
+451 LEKITPLGKTL
-462 PIKFYDKYGVEMD
+462 PVKFYDKYGVEMD

-597 GIVDVNGTKAYELK
+597 GILDVNGTKAYELK

-632 IQEMQGNTITQ
+632 TQEMQGNTITQ

-685 DKDFQ
+685 DEDFQ

>member
-28 APGPAPEIQLDE
+28 APGPAPKIQLDE

-87 SMLGKGSKAI
+87 SMLGKGSKSIA
-97 TKDDFDEEVD
+97 KDDFDEEVD

-122 SSLSRSFPRVLELM
+122 SSLSRYFPRVLELM

-146 QEEFDKE
+146 QEEFEKE

-169 AAARRVES
+169 AAARRVEN

-209 KNFTPQDAY
+209 KNFTPQNAY
-218 LVIIGDVEFKTVK
+218 LVIIGDVDFKTVK
-231 KQVTKFFKSWKGNAV
+231 KQVTKLFKSWKGNLV

-251 PVAQNASSL
+251 PTAKNASSL
-260 EINFVDMPNAVQ
+260 EINFIEMPNAVQ

-319 YGSYSSI
+319 YGAYSSI

-358 EKIRTIPVSQE
+358 EKIRTVPVSQA

-403 LPSDFYTAYLQKIKA
+403 LPSDFYTTYLQKINA
-418 VSVEDIQRVTQ
+418 VSIEDIQRVTQ
-429 KYFYLNNARIFVTGK
+429 KYFHLNNARIFVTGK
-444 GNEVLEN
+444 GSEVLEN
-451 LEKVTPLGKTL
+451 LEKAAPLGTTL
-462 PIKFYDKYGVEMD
+462 PIKFYDKYGEEIE
-475 RPNYD
+475 RPDYD
-480 SVVPEGV
+480 SALPEGV
-487 DATSIINAYFDA
+487 NVTSVINAYFDA
-499 IGGKDKVEAI
+499 IGGKDKAEAI

-529 KKTNAQQSFLT
+529 KKTNAQQSFLA
-540 VKMMGNIMQKQVI
+540 VKMMGNVMQKQVI

-583 FAELVLDAAQLSLA
+583 FAELILDPAQLSLA

-619 YSVESGLKIKISE
+619 YSVKSGLKIKISE
-632 IQEMQGNTITQ
+632 TQEMQGNTITQ
-643 ETMIGDYRAVDGI
+643 ETMIGDYKAVDGI

-685 DKDFQ
+685 DEDFQ

>member
-28 APGPAPEIQLDE
+28 APGPAPKIQLDE

-97 TKDDFDEEVD
+97 AKDDFDEEVD

-122 SSLSRSFPRVLELM
+122 SSLSRYFPRVLELM

-146 QEEFDKE
+146 QEEFEKE

-169 AAARRVES
+169 AAARRVEN

-209 KNFTPQDAY
+209 KNFTPQNAY
-218 LVIIGDVEFKTVK
+218 LVIIGDVDFKTVK
-231 KQVTKFFKSWKGNAV
+231 KQVTKLFKSWKGNLV

-251 PVAQNASSL
+251 PTAKNASSL
-260 EINFVDMPNAVQ
+260 EINFVEMPNAVQ

-319 YGSYSSI
+319 YGAYSSI

-358 EKIRTIPVSQE
+358 EKIRTVPVSQA

-403 LPSDFYTAYLQKIKA
+403 LPGDFYTTYLQKINA
-418 VSVEDIQRVTQ
+418 VSIEDIQRVTQ
-429 KYFYLNNARIFVTGK
+429 KYFHLNNARIFVTGK
-444 GNEVLEN
+444 GSEVLEN
-451 LEKVTPLGKTL
+451 LEKAAPLGTTL
-462 PIKFYDKYGVEMD
+462 PIKFYDKYGEEIE
-475 RPNYD
+475 RPDYD
-480 SVVPEGV
+480 SGLPEGV
-487 DATSIINAYFDA
+487 NVTSVINAYFDA
-499 IGGKDKVEAI
+499 IGGKDKAEAI

-529 KKTNAQQSFLT
+529 KKTNAQQSFLA
-540 VKMMGNIMQKQVI
+540 VKMMGNVMQKQVI

-583 FAELVLDAAQLSLA
+583 FAELILDPAQLSLA
-597 GIVDVNGTKAYELK
+597 GIVDVNGTKAYKLK

-632 IQEMQGNTITQ
+632 TQEMQGNTITQ
-643 ETMIGDYRAVDGI
+643 ETMIGDYKAVDGI

-685 DKDFQ
+685 DEDFQ